1 MLSKKEII
9 CPNNLLKIAKKK
21 GPVKAVIVNAG
32 KKVAIE
38 STKQAVEANLIVP
51 VFVGDKSLIL
61 EIAKDINFSRLPFT
75 IDNQQLNKL
84 GTDIAK
90 DLSHIL
96 SGISLCPA
104 LKWCLSTVKKA
115 KVFVIIYQANE
126 NSKPVYKEE
135 IAKLLPEYSYKTI
148 ATIVDEGTQKG
159 YYIPLRPDENTTGK
173 KGFDRKVKNIRLS
186 LDLVSSFYN
195 WNIERISR
203 ISKIIEKYK

>member
-1 MLSKKEII
+1 MIKK
-9 CPNNLLKIAKKK
+9 
-21 GPVKAVIVNAG
+21 IVSENRPRDR
-32 KKVAIE
+32 IE
-38 STKQAVEANLIVP
+38 
-51 VFVGDKSLIL
+51 

-148 ATIVDEGTQKG
+148 ATIIDEGISKG
-159 YYIPLRPDENTTGK
+159 YYVPLDPVDQKVKDK
-173 KGFDRKVKNIRLS
+173 KIKNIRPS
-186 LDLVSSFYN
+186 IEVITSFYN
-195 WNIERISR
+195 WNIERIR
-203 ISKIIEKYK
+203 TIHLLIEKYKN